1 MNATLKDLTKM
12 TLAQMGRLSESDVR
26 VLLETLRWPAGP
38 VCVHC
43 GDRKVVRINGA
54 SPKVR
59 DGLLRCKACRKQ
71 FTVTVGSIFEDSHIP
86 LRTWLLAIALMC
98 SSKKGISALQL
109 KRALG
114 LGSYQT
120 AWFLAHRIRYA
131 MTTEPL
137 RSLLNGVVEVDE
149 TYIGG
154 KSRRRRRGRGSER
167 KTPVMA
173 LVERGGRVRAQAVG
187 SVSGKTLKSA
197 IREYVRKDAR
207 LMTDEWSGYQ
217 GLKREFADHKT
228 VKHAAGEYVN
238 GEAHVNTAESFF
250 ALLKRGVHGT
260 FHHISK
266 RHLNRY
272 CHEFGFRW
280 DRRHLTDGQR
290 TVAALQAAEG
300 KRLTY
305 RGLNGMLP
313 VPGPGIGTG

>member
-1 MNATLKDLTKM
+1 MSATLNALSKM

-26 VLLETLRWPAGP
+26 ALLETLRWPTGP

-43 GDRKVVRINGA
+43 GGSRVVRINGA

-59 DGLLRCKACRKQ
+59 DGLLRCKDCRKQ
-71 FTVTVGSIFEDSHIP
+71 FTVTVGSILEDSHIP

-137 RSLLNGVVEVDE
+137 RSMLTGVVEVDE

-154 KSRRRRRGRGSER
+154 KSRRGASGRGSER

-173 LVERGGRVRAQAVG
+173 LVERGGRIRARVVDSASQ
-187 SVSGKTLKSA
+187 KTLKGA

-280 DRRHLTDGQR
+280 DRRHLTDGDR
-290 TVAALQAAEG
+290 TVAAILATTG

-305 RGLNGMLP
+305 HALE
-313 VPGPGIGTG
+313 VPSTA